1 MFTLALMALPH
12 TPATFAVALVGENVF
27 QGAAF
32 SVQFAIILR
41 TIGND
46 NHFAATQFALL
57 IAVTEVPLTYMQAI
71 DGNAYGFGGLLEC
84 MPLTDCWPWERPRAW
99 AYCSG
104 SPTGAAGRD
113 KRSQSHER
121 SSAQY
126 QAASTLDLSVA
137 DIHRVIPPT

>member
-12 TPATFAVALVGENVF
+12 PPATFAVALVGENVF

-71 DGNAYGFGGLLEC
+71 DGNAYGFGGLFG
-84 MPLTDCWPWERPRAW
+84 MYATDGLLAL
-99 AYCSG
+99 
-104 SPTGAAGRD
+104 GA
-113 KRSQSHER
+113 
-121 SSAQY
+121 SASLGLLFWFAHRRGWTR
-126 QAASTLDLSVA
+126 QAVTIA
-137 DIHRVIPPT
+137 